1 MKGNR
6 TLTLFRVCYQI
17 VQQTFV
23 EMVYCNI
30 KRMPFDDRQLGDAE
44 PGGNKLVGILSVLQ
58 PLPVVY
64 NESLRLEVSSC

>member
-1 MKGNR
+1 
-6 TLTLFRVCYQI
+6 
-17 VQQTFV
+17 
-23 EMVYCNI
+23 MVYCNI